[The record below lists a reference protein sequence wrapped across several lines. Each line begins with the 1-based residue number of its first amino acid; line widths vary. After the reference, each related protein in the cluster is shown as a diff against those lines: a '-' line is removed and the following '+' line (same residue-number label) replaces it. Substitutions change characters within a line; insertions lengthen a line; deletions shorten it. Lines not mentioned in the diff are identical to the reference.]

1 LLIYDLG
8 MQRLFSMFPTG
19 WPGLALLLL
28 RGALGANLGYA
39 VFEVNTN
46 GATAW
51 APALVSTVAIALCF
65 GLFTPVSA
73 VLCALIEIIIWHLSS
88 GAIAALHVC
97 AILVAMALAMLGP
110 GAYSLDAKLFGRRQ
124 VNFPP
129 REGSDNK

>member
-1 LLIYDLG
+1 
-8 MQRLFSMFPTG
+8 MFPTG

-39 VFEVNTN
+39 VFEVDTN
-46 GATAW
+46 EVGAC
-51 APALVSTVAIALCF
+51 APALISTVAIALCV

-73 VLCALIEIIIWHLSS
+73 GLCALIEIIIWHFSG

-97 AILVAMALAMLGP
+97 AVLVAMALAMLGP
-110 GAYSLDAKLFGRRQ
+110 GAYSLDAKLFGRRR

-129 REGSDNK
+129 RDEGDHQ